1 MNTDQIALAYAA
13 KVQQKNESALL
24 LRAAV
29 ELGCK
34 DAAGGWS
41 TSALKRFGQLLSD
54 RLPLELQENLS
65 ALEASM
71 NSHLVSNTLGWVRLS
86 DQADSLSIMHFG
98 FPSELLMEDEKGEFW
113 PFILIG
119 LYEAWFKSVG
129 APDDLSV
136 TQCGDALPE
145 TQSVTLSLA
154 K

>member
-1 MNTDQIALAYAA
+1 MDLEQIALAYAG
-13 KVQQKNESALL
+13 KVQQKKESMVL

-34 DAAGGWS
+34 DAAAKWS
-41 TSALKRFGQLLSD
+41 TSELKRFGQLLSY
-54 RLPLELQENLS
+54 RLPLEQQDTLP
-65 ALEASM
+65 ALEACM
-71 NSHLVSNTLGWVRLS
+71 NSHLVSHALGWVRLS
-86 DQADSLSIMHFG
+86 DLAESLSIMHAG

-145 TQSVTLSLA
+145 MQSVTLSLA